1 MHKALGFEVMHFILY
16 VRMWLHQGVPVAAL
30 VPAARL
36 WPSLQDEWRRL
47 MNESQNPEYTTPI
60 PEDVAD
66 STGDAGQH
74 RTRSQSR
81 NAGPSG
87 NVQSITA
94 TTEHMSLATAM
105 SRMNE
110 NSAGNLDKGVQPK
123 RDFKV
128 EPWTD
133 FQHKVEIWAASH
145 DIAHLIERGPYPS
158 EQRKHDTAMRTV
170 LLNLPSHDR
179 AYVRSHSM
187 LHEVWSMLNSQYM
200 PSVAAEATKLWIQFE
215 GLRQRGRPMPEHINE
230 CMTVHNKLLA
240 INESVP
246 DRQ

>member
-1 MHKALGFEVMHFILY
+1 MLRSHRIKAHATADTMHKPLGFEVMHFVLY
-16 VRMWLHQGVPVAAL
+16 VRVWLHQGVPVDQ
-30 VPAARL
+30 P
-36 WPSLQDEWRRL
+36 LQQGYGRCCR
-47 MNESQNPEYTTPI
+47 MAGRESQNPDGNTPI

-66 STGDAGQH
+66 STGDAGQR

-81 NAGPSG
+81 NPGPSG
-87 NVQSITA
+87 SVQSITA
-94 TTEHMSLATAM
+94 TIDHMSLATAM

-123 RDFKV
+123 WDFKV

-145 DIAHLIERGPYPS
+145 DIAHLLERDPYPS

-179 AYVRSHSM
+179 AYVRGQTM
-187 LHEVWSMLNSQYM
+187 LHEVWSMLTSKYM
-200 PSVAAEATKLWIQFE
+200 PSIAAEATKLWIQFE
-215 GLRQRGRPMPEHINE
+215 GLTQRGRTCQSM
-230 CMTVHNKLLA
+230 
-240 INESVP
+240 
-246 DRQ
+246 